1 MSSLRRQIHQ
11 QANLSAGDERTM
23 LSTREREQG
32 GRGEDGLQYGCERG
46 KVTSSGSWWIEGN
59 PFGLPNP
66 PPRRQVARSEAQSAF
81 SLQIAQQ
88 ELVSFESHL
97 GRCRAYHAVQ
107 STLTCAIRVT
117 AHAPRRRGRP
127 SARSDCGRGSGES
140 PPSLRFHRRQSS
152 LTNAHPTQSPQPPKL
167 YPYNPPPIHPLY
179 FAWLRQRLRPPR
191 RSARCLSRRRAGRM
205 TSPVARTTREE
216 QQERRRSVSE
226 AAREMS
232 TSQGSLSE
240 YIIQLQGKQKG
251 PTDGGV
257 RGGGLWGARA
267 WSGRPLPCSS
277 LAHLLAS
284 AEQQP

>member
-140 PPSLRFHRRQSS
+140 PPSLRFHRRQE
-152 LTNAHPTQSPQPPKL
+152 LAYQRPPHPIIPTNHPIPNQPTT
-167 YPYNPPPIHPLY
+167 YTPPPTSHGSVRVCVLLEE
-179 FAWLRQRLRPPR
+179 AQGV
-191 RSARCLSRRRAGRM
+191 CRAVG
-205 TSPVARTTREE
+205 
-216 QQERRRSVSE
+216 
-226 AAREMS
+226 
-232 TSQGSLSE
+232 
-240 YIIQLQGKQKG
+240 
-251 PTDGGV
+251 
-257 RGGGLWGARA
+257 RGG
-267 WSGRPLPCSS
+267 
-277 LAHLLAS
+277 
-284 AEQQP
+284 